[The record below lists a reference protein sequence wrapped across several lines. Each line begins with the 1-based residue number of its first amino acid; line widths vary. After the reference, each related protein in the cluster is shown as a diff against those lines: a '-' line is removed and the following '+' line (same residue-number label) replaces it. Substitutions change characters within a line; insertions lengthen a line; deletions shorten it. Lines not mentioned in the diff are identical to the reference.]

1 MRAFMIMMALTLAG
15 CAAHPPATQREPERH
30 AANLAAAQAAGYQVI
45 SGRDGST
52 LFCAPAAETGSHL
65 VPGCLNETA
74 WERKQVDLESGP
86 STSAQT
92 LSARPS
98 DSGTLGR

>member
-1 MRAFMIMMALTLAG
+1 MRSVIVMMALTLAG
-15 CAAHPPATQREPERH
+15 CAAHSPLTQQDAERH
-30 AANLAAAQAAGYQVI
+30 AANVQAARRVGYAVV

-52 LFCAPAAETGSHL
+52 LYCAPAAETGSHL
-65 VPGCLNETA
+65 VSGCLNQTA
-74 WERKQVDLESGP
+74 WERKQVDLDSGP

-92 LSARPS
+92 LSGRPS

>member
-1 MRAFMIMMALTLAG
+1 MRASIVMMALTLAG
-15 CAAHPPATQREPERH
+15 CAADPPASQPQADRH
-30 AANLAAAQAAGYQVI
+30 AANVRAAHTAGYALV

-52 LFCAPAAETGSHL
+52 LYCAPAAETGSHL

-74 WERKQVDLESGP
+74 WERKQVDLESGLSP
-86 STSAQT
+86 SSQT
-92 LSARPS
+92 LSGRPT